1 MRVRFLNQGE
11 TGLICE
17 FGTAIDAATS
27 ARVTRADRCLQAAI
41 AAGQLDGVIEVVPAY
56 RSLTLIYDPL
66 RLPTAELKKRL
77 PPLFAAPPQAAPIT
91 PRRWC
96 LPACYEPPY
105 GPDLEGVAHAVGL
118 SPAEVVARHT
128 GRVYTVYMIGFL
140 PGFPYMGDLDQVL
153 EMPRHSDP
161 RVRVPRGSVAIAGLQ
176 TAVYPWE
183 SPGGWQLL
191 GRCPLPLFD
200 AMRNPPAL
208 LAQGDFASFLAV
220 SAAEFRRLEQAAAS
234 GNLELASF
242 AEPAGEGAC
251 LS

>member
-1 MRVRFLNQGE
+1 MQVRFLNQGE
-11 TGLICE
+11 TGLVCE

-27 ARVTRADRCLQAAI
+27 ARVTRADYCLQAAI

-66 RLPTAELKKRL
+66 RLPCAELKKRL
-77 PPLFAAPPQAAPIT
+77 PLLFADPPEAAQVT

-96 LPACYEPPY
+96 LPACYETQY
-105 GPDLEGVAHAVGL
+105 GPDLEGVALAVGL
-118 SPAEVVARHT
+118 SPTEVIALHT

-153 EMPRHSDP
+153 EMPRHTDP

-200 AMRNPPAL
+200 PTWNQPAL
-208 LAQGDFASFLAV
+208 LAQGDCVSFRAV
-220 SAAEFRRLEQAAAS
+220 STAEFLDLEAAAAAGS
-234 GNLELASF
+234 LELTSF

-251 LS
+251 LI